1 MARVK
6 QPQPGLT
13 FTPGN
18 HQYRLD
24 GTYVPGVTTI
34 LKVLDKP
41 ALPKWAA
48 GLVAEWVADNPNGV
62 NGLRSMGRGPMIAA
76 LKEVPWE
83 MSRAA
88 GDKGTAFHKLAED
101 IIWAGA
107 EVDVPETQVPLVEN
121 AIAFMEDW
129 HIEPVLTE
137 ASVASRQHWFAGTL
151 DLIAKYRRPDTGQTG
166 IAILDWKSGKKIYP
180 EAAFQLN
187 AYAHAEFHGLT
198 GNEQPLPAC
207 DAGFGVHI
215 REDGYDVYPVAFGPD
230 IFQEFLTIRQ
240 SYDIKKRADGD
251 YKRPGSG
258 YVGIAVSQ
266 SREETAA

>member
-1 MARVK
+1 MK
-6 QPQPGLT
+6 KEPQPGLT

-24 GTYVPGVTTI
+24 GKYVPGVTTI

-121 AIAFMEDW
+121 CIAFMEDW
-129 HIEPVLTE
+129 KIHPLLVE
-137 ASVASRQHWFAGTL
+137 AAVGSRKHWHAGTL
-151 DLIAKYRRPDTGQTG
+151 DLVAEYVHPVTGESG
-166 IAILDWKSGKKIYP
+166 VAIWDYKSGKAIYP
-180 EAAFQLN
+180 EAAMQLVG
-187 AYAHAEFHGLT
+187 YAFSEFHGLGGDEKPMADLGIT
-198 GNEQPLPAC
+198 AS
-207 DAGFGVHI
+207 FGVHI
-215 REDGYDVYPVAFGPD
+215 RSDGYDVLPLRFGPD
-230 IFQEFLTIRQ
+230 VYEEFIEIRHV
-240 SYDIKKRADGD
+240 YDIAKRMKGD
-251 YKRPGSG
+251 YKVPGSG
-258 YVGIAVSQ
+258 YVGIAVQ
-266 SREETAA
+266 QPVEESAA